1 MLRTS
6 VTLFAAFGLL
16 AACASSSANQPNT
29 NNPDAGKVDYDVG
42 QPSGGDGGAAGGDS
56 AGDGGASGSTVKGR
70 DSTTTRGNTAG
81 PKVVKRISTTKPA
94 KPEEPAT
101 EPAKKPSRKGRVDPN
116 GLLAESFALP
126 AATDK
131 LPADFAALGA
141 PTKLFIA
148 TQLASAETS
157 PLPGLP
163 AGTKAPVAFRFTG
176 SLNITEA
183 AEYKLCTS
191 SVDGSQLLLESTV
204 VVDNDGLKKDGAAEV
219 CEIVALD
226 PGEYG
231 LEVRSFHVTGPLIIN
246 LTWAKGKDGTAEAI
260 PTRALFK
267 PVGADDRV
275 KAGK

>member
-16 AACASSSANQPNT
+16 AACASSSANQPNS

-42 QPSGGDGGAAGGDS
+42 APSGGDGGGADGDGDAAGG
-56 AGDGGASGSTVKGR
+56 GGGGSSSTVKGR

-81 PKVVKRISTTKPA
+81 PKVVKRIAAAKPP
-94 KPEEPAT
+94 KPEEPA
-101 EPAKKPSRKGRVDPN
+101 EPAKKPPRKGRVDPN
-116 GLLAESFALP
+116 GLLAESFAIP

-131 LPADFAALGA
+131 LPDFEGLS

-148 TQLASAETS
+148 TQLVSAETS

-176 SLNITEA
+176 SLNVTEA
-183 AEYKLCTS
+183 AEYKLCTT

-204 VVDNDGLKKDGAAEV
+204 VVDNDGVKQSASEL
-219 CEIVALD
+219 CELVALD
-226 PGEYG
+226 PGEYS
-231 LEVRSFHVTGPLIIN
+231 LEVRSFHVTGPLIVN
-246 LTWAKGKDGTAEAI
+246 LTWAKGKDGTPEAI
-260 PTRALFK
+260 PTRALYK
-267 PVGADDRV
+267 PEGADDRV
-275 KAGK
+275 KANK

>member
-16 AACASSSANQPNT
+16 AACASSSANQPNS

-42 QPSGGDGGAAGGDS
+42 QPSGG
-56 AGDGGASGSTVKGR
+56 GDGGGDAPASDGGDAGPTVKGR

-81 PKVVKRISTTKPA
+81 PKVVKRVATTKPP
-94 KPEEPAT
+94 KPEEPAPT

-116 GLLAESFALP
+116 GLLGEAFTIP
-126 AATDK
+126 ATTDK
-131 LPADFAALGA
+131 VPEDFAALGA
-141 PTKLFIA
+141 PRKLFIA
-148 TQLASAETS
+148 STVASSESA
-157 PLPGLP
+157 PVPGLP
-163 AGTKAPVAFRFTG
+163 AAVTAPLALRFTG
-176 SLNITEA
+176 SLNVTEA

-231 LEVRSFHVTGPLIIN
+231 LEVRSFHVTGPVIVN
-246 LTWAKGKDGTAEAI
+246 LTWAKGKDGTPEAI
-260 PTRALFK
+260 PTKSLFK
-267 PVGADDRV
+267 PTGADDRV